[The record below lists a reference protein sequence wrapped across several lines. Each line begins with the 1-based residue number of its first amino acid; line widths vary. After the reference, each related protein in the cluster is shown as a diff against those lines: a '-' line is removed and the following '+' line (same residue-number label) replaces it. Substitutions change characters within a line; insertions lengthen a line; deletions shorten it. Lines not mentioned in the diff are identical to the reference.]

1 MSTVRLDPTYS
12 LTLLIVC
19 LSGTLVSPPSQAQTA
34 VADRNFHSAEQRVP
48 PFDQSEAIPS
58 EAVLKVAPRCFSPQS
73 EPDALSVPPLVTQEI
88 ASEPLPLQPDGAT
101 PGRNQPAAAPS
112 AEPGPTTPL
121 LTRQPI
127 LPTADQLRQGE
138 ILLNLRYR
146 QFFQGGTAQ
155 ESGVTGQ
162 PTLGITAGA
171 TSGLELTLDAQ
182 TVDNAGPGR
191 QGEFDVARVNND
203 PDGGAPGGPNFLN
216 ELTFLAKQ
224 RLWQNDSGSLALSG
238 AAAISLGYAA
248 RPFTYTGNGIRG
260 GGTSPQLVPS
270 LEVPLTYRPSDRWQI
285 TVSPKVAFF
294 VDSNAMYFTN
304 LNGQVPGNFGT
315 TFGLA
320 GAVSYRFNS
329 RVVLWGDA
337 FVPFTGNNTINRDTG
352 APAKVPVF
360 NAGLRYLVN
369 PRLSLDLFASNALGN
384 TGPLSIVG
392 DRDYPALGVGVTW
405 LPGLTGSNRDYPVA
419 FAATQQPPPVTASGF
434 APLLGNTL
442 PARVLMMNIG
452 GGGQG
457 LLASARYGLM
467 DDLEIGFFTDV
478 ISGQVDESEMGISG
492 KIRFLHQG
500 DGDPFTLSAL
510 ATVSRSN
517 NVMINFVD
525 NNRNALEDKGLKE
538 GGFVLGNEDEGE
550 LVVATISIPMHYQFA
565 SGSALWLTPIVG
577 YVQRS
582 GWEIAGLNLGG
593 TVPLI
598 QDFRAIAE
606 VGINLV
612 GPGNAF
618 MGDTREN
625 VIPWIVGLRWEPGS
639 FMKLMG
645 LKLDSYVTNR
655 VGWSPFHTMRVR
667 ADNDITFGVN
677 LTIPVRF

>member
-1 MSTVRLDPTYS
+1 MPALRITTMRTVRLDPTYS
-12 LTLLIVC
+12 LTLLIFC
-19 LSGTLVSPPSQAQTA
+19 LSGALVSPPSQAQTA
-34 VADRNFHSAEQRVP
+34 APDRNFHSGEQGVS
-48 PFDQSEAIPS
+48 PFDQSEAM
-58 EAVLKVAPRCFSPQS
+58 AKVAPRCFSPQG
-73 EPDALSVPPLVTQEI
+73 EPDSLLVPPLAIQEV
-88 ASEPLPLQPDGAT
+88 ASDQPPLQSDGV
-101 PGRNQPAAAPS
+101 APLVNHPP

-191 QGEFDVARVNND
+191 QGEFDVTRVNND
-203 PDGGAPGGPNFLN
+203 PGGGGPNFLN

-304 LNGQVPGNFGT
+304 LNGQVPGSFGT

-320 GAVSYRFNS
+320 GAVSYQFNS

-384 TGPLSIVG
+384 TGALSIVG

-419 FAATQQPPPVTASGF
+419 FTATPQPPPVTANGF

-442 PARVLMMNIG
+442 PAKVLMMNIG

-500 DGDPFTLSAL
+500 DGAPFTLSAL
-510 ATVSRSN
+510 ATVSRTN

-525 NNRNALEDKGLKE
+525 NNRNALEDRGLKE

-550 LVVATISIPMHYQFA
+550 LVVATVSIPMHYQFA

-593 TVPLI
+593 TIPLI

-606 VGINLV
+606 VGINLI

-655 VGWSPFHTMRVR
+655 VGWTPFHTMRVR